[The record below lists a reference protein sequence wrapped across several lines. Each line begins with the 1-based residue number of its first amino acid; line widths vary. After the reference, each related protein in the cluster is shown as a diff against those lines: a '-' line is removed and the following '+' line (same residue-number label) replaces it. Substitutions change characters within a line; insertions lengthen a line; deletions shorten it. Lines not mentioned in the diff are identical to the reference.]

1 VRIWAFISQKGGVGK
16 STLSCQLA
24 VYAGKLELK
33 TIILDLDPQ
42 ASASVWHQQ
51 RGAGEPPPVVQV
63 LPDKLGTVVDHIR
76 GTGAFDLVIID
87 TAPHTD
93 KGALAAISQA
103 DIIVCPTKPA
113 MVDLAALKD
122 TVNIIELADAKG
134 RAIGVVNGV
143 PVTGSGKGATKAYA
157 KASEYIERFGIRVAA
172 SYIGDRVA
180 FVHAMDAGK
189 GVTENAKGSTAEKE
203 LQALWSELNETPP
216 LAVLPTAEET
226 KS

>member
-24 VYAGKLELK
+24 VYAVQLDLK
-33 TIILDLDPQ
+33 TIVLDLDPQ

-51 RGAGEPPPVVQV
+51 RGAGEAPPVVQV

-103 DIIVCPTKPA
+103 DLIVCPTKPA
-113 MVDLAALKD
+113 MVDLSAMRD
-122 TVNIIELADAKG
+122 TVSIIELADAKA
-134 RAIGVVNGV
+134 RAVGVVNGV
-143 PVTGSGKGATKAYA
+143 PVVGSGKGAAKAYA
-157 KASEYIERFGIRVAA
+157 KASEFVERFGIRVAA

-180 FVHAMDAGK
+180 FVHAMDAGS
-189 GVTENAKGSTAEKE
+189 GVTMTAKGTAAAKE

-216 LAVLPTAEET
+216 LAVLPTTEET